1 MNGTLVAAPPTAWR
15 NPNFLGGVWHG
26 ALLAASTALS
36 DVTVVLPAFIHDL
49 TGSSVWVGGLIALL
63 AVSGAL
69 PQIFVAR
76 FVEPMRRKRPVLLG
90 AIYLRASS
98 LAVLGLFIA
107 FGESTAPRVMMIAL
121 AVMLGLFAAGGA
133 LGNVPYTDLIGRVI
147 PASYRGKFFAS
158 RQMIGSLLALASS
171 ALAGALLTISW
182 PRNYAALF
190 LVAALVLAV
199 SSLGIWAISEPPVEE
214 STERQPWSEYLRSLR
229 EPVRRL
235 GSTVLV
241 FWITGVSLLA
251 VPFYIVAA
259 RRSYGAP
266 PEAMALFI
274 AAIALGAMAGNY
286 AWGRLVDNFGSRRM
300 LVVYVWFA
308 TATPV
313 LGLLAGILGW
323 LVLLPA
329 AMLVGATMGGRRV
342 GFQSALLEEAPASRR
357 SSYAAVYALMGLP
370 VAIMPL
376 VGGWIA
382 ERWSFSTLFT
392 VTSLAMLAAA
402 VVVRS
407 WASPATGLPR
417 LPSSHG
423 IDA

>member
-1 MNGTLVAAPPTAWR
+1 MNGAFAAPPAAWR

-26 ALLAASTALS
+26 ALLAVSMALS
-36 DVTVVLPAFIHDL
+36 DVTVVLPAFIFDL
-49 TGSSVWVGGLIALL
+49 TGSSVWVGGLVTLL

-76 FVEPMRRKRPVLLG
+76 FVEPMRRKRPVLLS

-98 LAVLGLFIA
+98 LGVLGLIIA
-107 FGESTAPRVMMIAL
+107 FAGRSAPEMLIIAL
-121 AVMLGLFAAGGA
+121 AVMLGLFAVFGA

-147 PASYRGKFFAS
+147 PASYRGTFFAS
-158 RQMIGSLLALASS
+158 RQMIGSLFALASS
-171 ALAGALLTISW
+171 ALAAALLTIPW
-182 PRNYAALF
+182 PWNYAALF
-190 LVAALVLAV
+190 LAAALALAV
-199 SSLGIWAISEPPVEE
+199 SSLGIWAIREPPREE
-214 STERQPWSEYLRSLR
+214 RSLERQSWPEYLRSLR
-229 EPVRRL
+229 EPIRRL

-241 FWITGVSLLA
+241 FWITGASLLA
-251 VPFYIVAA
+251 MPFYIVAA
-259 RRSYGAP
+259 RRTYGAP

-274 AAIALGAMAGNY
+274 AAIALGALGGNY

-382 ERWSFSTLFT
+382 ERWSFSTLFA

-402 VVVRS
+402 VVVRT

-417 LPSSHG
+417 SPSSHG
-423 IDA
+423 VDA